1 MSCHPGSG
9 EYVYEL
15 PLHRSGNQLD
25 RSRANGRSVRVNS
38 IQANV
43 HMLRY
48 LKFGQEIVRS
58 SGSPRG
64 AAGYLVV
71 DWRCRT
77 LSFLTPR

>member
-1 MSCHPGSG
+1 VPSRFSASTFTSCRFTGV
-9 EYVYEL
+9 EI
-15 PLHRSGNQLD
+15 RLD